1 MTALFIL
8 GYSSYTLASG
18 SITSDGQIYIP
29 SSAEGT
35 GFFSLVGFRL
45 GIHEFLGGIRKD
57 DVTFKGLKTS
67 SGSTLST
74 DQQVAADTMVFGM
87 GLVF

>member
-1 MTALFIL
+1 MI
-8 GYSSYTLASG
+8 SV
-18 SITSDGQIYIP
+18 GQKYIP

-35 GFFSLVGFRL
+35 GYFSLVGFRL

-57 DVTFKGLKTS
+57 AVTFKGLKTS
-67 SGSTLST
+67 SVSILST
-74 DQQVAADTMVFGM
+74 DQQVAADTVVVGM